1 MQKVCGQ
8 PLLCPVRAGSAAPAV
23 SRLQEVPEVRGQA
36 LELVVREVQPAG
48 AALWGTRHTAVF
60 LCRVS
65 SQYSYVYDNIYSVS
79 SPYMS

>member
-8 PLLCPVRAGSAAPAV
+8 PLHCPSPRWLRSPRG
-23 SRLQEVPEVRGQA
+23 RLQEVPEVRGQA

-48 AALWGTRHTAVF
+48 AAILRTRHTAAF
-60 LCRVS
+60 LCRVP